1 MRAIRILLGVVVAA
15 AGLMAEVKLPALIS
29 DNMVLQQQMPVRI
42 WGWGSPGEAVA
53 VTMNGQTVKARTN
66 QQGAWEAWLRP
77 MTAGGPFD
85 LTVAGSNTLTVK
97 NVLVGEVWVASGQS
111 NMQWALR
118 QSAGAEQEIAAANY
132 PQIRFFQVRTTVSE
146 RPDEDVKNGTGW
158 KVATPENAPPFS
170 GVAWFFAK
178 ELYQMRGVP
187 VGILQSAVGG
197 TPAQA
202 WTTHPTLAG
211 NAILHWYLD
220 NWSKFEKAYPEAKKR
235 YDDAMVKYKA
245 DAAKAKTQGGAAP
258 RPPVLPLGGP
268 GHTHTPSG
276 LYNGMIAPLT
286 NYAIRGAIWYQGE
299 SNAGETDAEFYR
311 YLFAEMITDW
321 RREWGQG
328 DFPFLWVQLAS
339 YAPPAGRNWP
349 ILRDSQTQTLSL
361 RNTGQAL
368 AIDVGES
375 NDIHPK
381 DKLTVGHRLALSARA
396 VAYGERIVHSGPR
409 LRTVAP
415 EPGALR
421 LWFDHAGSG
430 LSTRDNQPLT
440 GFRVAGS
447 DGRYFKAEARIEG
460 DTVVVSSP
468 LVPDPAEVRYAWE
481 NDPVANLTNREGLP
495 ATPFRT
501 DSWKQ

>member
-1 MRAIRILLGVVVAA
+1 MKITRFLLAFLSAA
-15 AGLMAEVKLPALIS
+15 AALLAEVKLPALIS

-42 WGWGSPGEAVA
+42 WGWAKPGETVV
-53 VTMNGQTVKARTN
+53 VTTNGQTAKARTN
-66 QQGAWEAWLRP
+66 QQGDWEAWLRP

-85 LTVAGSNTLTVK
+85 MTIAGDNTLTVK
-97 NVLVGEVWVASGQS
+97 NILVGEVWVASGQS

-118 QSAGAEQEIAAANY
+118 SSTGAEQEIAASNY

-146 RPDEDVKNGTGW
+146 RPDDDVKNGTGW
-158 KVATPENAPPFS
+158 KVANPDNTGPFS

-178 ELYQMRGVP
+178 ELHRMRGVP

-202 WTTHPTLAG
+202 WTTHSTLA
-211 NAILHWYLD
+211 NNSILHWYLD
-220 NWSKFEKAYPEAKKR
+220 RWGKLEEAYPAAKERHEA
-235 YDDAMVKYKA
+235 ALVKFKA
-245 DAAKAKTQGGAAP
+245 AAAKARAEGKPAP
-258 RPPVLPLGGP
+258 RPPAAPAGAP
-268 GHTHTPSG
+268 GHSHTPSG
-276 LYNGMIAPLT
+276 LFNGMIAPLT

-299 SNAGETDAEFYR
+299 SNAGETDAELYR

-339 YAPPAGRNWP
+339 FAPPAGRNWP
-349 ILRDSQTQTLSL
+349 VLRDSQTQTLSL

-368 AIDVGES
+368 AIDAGES

-381 DKLTVGHRLALSARA
+381 DKLTIGHRLALAARA
-396 VAYGERIVHSGPR
+396 VAYGERIVYSGPT
-409 LRTVAP
+409 LRTVAH

-421 LWFDHAGSG
+421 LWFDHPGSG
-430 LSTRDNQPLT
+430 LASRDNLPLT

-460 DTVVVSSP
+460 DTIVVSSP
-468 LVPDPAEVRYAWE
+468 LVPDPLEVRYAWE